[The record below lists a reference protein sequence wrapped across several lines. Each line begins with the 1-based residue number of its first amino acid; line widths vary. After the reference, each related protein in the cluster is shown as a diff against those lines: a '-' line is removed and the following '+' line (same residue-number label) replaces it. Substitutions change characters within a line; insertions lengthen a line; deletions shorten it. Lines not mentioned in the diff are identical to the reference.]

1 MAATENRSAIV
12 PAAPAKPWLFKPGN
26 SANPGGRPKGLAELV
41 RRETKDGAE
50 LVRFMLRVLRGQK
63 QPLRYR
69 LEAAAWLADRGF
81 GKALQQMEL
90 SGPGAE
96 PLTIRIE
103 YSADANP
110 DGDAA

>member
-1 MAATENRSAIV
+1 MASENSLVTDTR
-12 PAAPAKPWLFKPGN
+12 PWLFKPGQTG
-26 SANPGGRPKGLAELV
+26 NPGGRPRGLAELV
-41 RRETKDGAE
+41 RQETKDGAE
-50 LVRFMLRVLRGQK
+50 LVAFMLRILRGRK
-63 QPLRYR
+63 QPTRYR

-103 YSADANP
+103 YAADANP
-110 DGDAA
+110 DGNAS